1 MYDFLSLIACRTQ
14 IFRIDIGC
22 QGRHPEC
29 LCAIRVYNATCI
41 VMYLY
46 AEYIYIYIYIGF
58 VYLWQK
64 MMVFEKWSEET
75 LLSLK
80 HTICNFIQIL
90 LW

>member
-46 AEYIYIYIYIGF
+46 AEYIYTYTLVLYTFGRRC
-58 VYLWQK
+58 
-64 MMVFEKWSEET
+64 WSLENGVK
-75 LLSLK
+75 K
-80 HTICNFIQIL
+80 HC
-90 LW
+90 

>member
-29 LCAIRVYNATCI
+29 FCAIRVYNATCI

-46 AEYIYIYIYIGF
+46 AEYIYIYIHWFCIPLAEDDG
-58 VYLWQK
+58 LWK
-64 MMVFEKWSEET
+64 ME
-75 LLSLK
+75 
-80 HTICNFIQIL
+80 
-90 LW
+90 